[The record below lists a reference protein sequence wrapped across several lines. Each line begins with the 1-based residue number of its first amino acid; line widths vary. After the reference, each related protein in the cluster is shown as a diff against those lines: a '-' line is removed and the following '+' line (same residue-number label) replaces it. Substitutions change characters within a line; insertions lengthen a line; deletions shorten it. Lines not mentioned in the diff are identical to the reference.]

1 VAARPAAAAPIDWP
15 APLVIHDIT
24 DRRHAEA
31 GLRFQKSLLVAQGE
45 ASPHG
50 ILAVSPEGR
59 ILSFNR
65 RFAELW
71 QLPETVLATR
81 SDEAMLGAVMDQR
94 GRGFEPR
101 SPL

>member
-1 VAARPAAAAPIDWP
+1 
-15 APLVIHDIT
+15 
-24 DRRHAEA
+24 
-31 GLRFQKSLLVAQGE
+31 
-45 ASPHG
+45 
-50 ILAVSPEGR
+50 VSPEGR